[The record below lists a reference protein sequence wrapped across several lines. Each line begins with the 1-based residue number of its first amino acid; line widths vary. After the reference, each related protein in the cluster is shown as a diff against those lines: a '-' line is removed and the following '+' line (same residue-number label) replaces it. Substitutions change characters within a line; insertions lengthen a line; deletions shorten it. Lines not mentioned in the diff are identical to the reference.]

1 MVVDCAPTGQ
11 SLSML
16 TYSEKL
22 NMLADTILPM
32 VQSINSI
39 FGSFISKKT
48 SVPKPRDIVFEEFK
62 SLVKRL
68 TKLYEIFHKR
78 DSTSIRIVT
87 TPEQIVLE
95 EARRNYTWLQLYNFN
110 VDAVYM
116 NKLYPKE
123 AMEGYFEDWKNIQ
136 KDSIYLAE
144 ESFSE
149 QKLFKLELQSG
160 EIHGREA
167 LEKIAKI
174 LYKNINPAEVF
185 CQTESFKIEEVNG
198 TRILTIH
205 LPFAKE
211 ENISVIKEK
220 YDIIISLLNETRRFH
235 LPDKLK
241 TRKISEYSYKNGEL
255 KINMDY
261 E

>member
-1 MVVDCAPTGQ
+1 
-11 SLSML
+11 ML

-32 VQSINSI
+32 VQSINYI

-123 AMEGYFEDWKNIQ
+123 AMEGYFEGWENIQ
-136 KDSIYLAE
+136 KDNIHLAE

-149 QKLFKLELQSG
+149 QKLFKLELQAE
-160 EIHGREA
+160 EIHGKDS
-167 LEKIAKI
+167 LEKIAQL
-174 LYKNINPAEVF
+174 LYKTINPAEIF
-185 CQTESFKIEEVNG
+185 CQAESFKIEEVNG

>member
-1 MVVDCAPTGQ
+1 
-11 SLSML
+11 
-16 TYSEKL
+16 
-22 NMLADTILPM
+22 
-32 VQSINSI
+32 
-39 FGSFISKKT
+39 
-48 SVPKPRDIVFEEFK
+48 
-62 SLVKRL
+62 
-68 TKLYEIFHKR
+68 
-78 DSTSIRIVT
+78 
-87 TPEQIVLE
+87 
-95 EARRNYTWLQLYNFN
+95 
-110 VDAVYM
+110 M

-123 AMEGYFEDWKNIQ
+123 AMNGYFEDWKKIQ

-149 QKLFKLELQSG
+149 QKLFKLELQSE
-160 EIHGREA
+160 EIHGKEA

-174 LYKNINPAEVF
+174 LYKNINPAEIF

-211 ENISVIKEK
+211 ENIYVIKEK

-241 TRKISEYSYKNGEL
+241 TRKITDYFYKNGEL
-255 KINMDY
+255 KISMDY